1 MPALFSLVAFI
12 IPVMRFSFVSTSRAS
27 CLFPAPHEAL
37 GTVRPVEKAVLLVS
51 QLVSCVDLSLFCHRS
66 LYLLVY
72 SEFPW
77 LWEIWIRDLHGH
89 WRRIELETCD
99 CPNLYHPGM
108 RSRESQFGRE
118 ERRDESFQA

>member
-12 IPVMRFSFVSTSRAS
+12 IPVMLFSFVSTSRAS

-37 GTVRPVEKAVLLVS
+37 GTVRPVEKAVQLVS

-89 WRRIELETCD
+89 WRRIELETCE